1 MMILFVFLIF
11 GLIGGFVLFL
21 FLIVVLLF
29 TFFLIYLA
37 ILDSLIGLTLILAT
51 SFRFAVSSTVNLLSS
66 CCAGVANFGYALLLA
81 SAAAAS
87 GQESVVMSRS
97 TIGYIQ
103 IYVYIIWG
111 VLRSVEN

>member
-1 MMILFVFLIF
+1 MILFVFLIF
-11 GLIGGFVLFL
+11 GLLEDFALFL

-51 SFRFAVSSTVNLLSS
+51 SFRFAFSSTVNLLSS

-81 SAAAAS
+81 AAAAS

-103 IYVYIIWG
+103 INVYIIWG

>member
-1 MMILFVFLIF
+1 MILFVFLIF
-11 GLIGGFVLFL
+11 GLVGGFVLFL

-51 SFRFAVSSTVNLLSS
+51 SFRFAFSSTVNLLSS
-66 CCAGVANFGYALLLA
+66 CCAGVANFGYALLL
-81 SAAAAS
+81 AAAAS